1 MVMSC
6 AVGKSLPL
14 VVAVAQ
20 ERFLALVES
29 EVGEGISYI
38 YVEFK
43 VWIE

>member
-20 ERFLALVES
+20 ERFLALVER
-29 EVGEGISYI
+29 EVGDWVFDIG
-38 YVEFK
+38 VEFK
-43 VWIE
+43 ACLE